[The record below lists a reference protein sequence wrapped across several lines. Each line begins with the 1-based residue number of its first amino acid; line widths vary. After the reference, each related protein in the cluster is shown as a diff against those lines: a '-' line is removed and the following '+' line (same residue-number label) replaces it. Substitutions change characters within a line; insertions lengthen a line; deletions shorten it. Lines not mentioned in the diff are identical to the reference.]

1 MQARNNSILLPPNY
15 RKQPKTLSWSP
26 ICESMRYRSTERD
39 VLSGIEDEKE
49 HLKNLRLPK
58 LSSMKTQG
66 ISTKDSHNLSM
77 IPLDALQSTANNI
90 SITEKQTCIYSPKPA
105 VAATN
110 EVLANNTQKVTL
122 LNGDSGF
129 TLTHIIKE
137 AEVL

>member
-1 MQARNNSILLPPNY
+1 
-15 RKQPKTLSWSP
+15 
-26 ICESMRYRSTERD
+26 MRYRSTERD

-90 SITEKQTCIYSPKPA
+90 SIMNLNKEIY
-105 VAATN
+105 
-110 EVLANNTQKVTL
+110 
-122 LNGDSGF
+122 
-129 TLTHIIKE
+129 
-137 AEVL
+137 

>member
-1 MQARNNSILLPPNY
+1 
-15 RKQPKTLSWSP
+15 
-26 ICESMRYRSTERD
+26 MRYRSTERD
-39 VLSGIEDEKE
+39 VLSGSGIEDEKE

-90 SITEKQTCIYSPKPA
+90 SITEKQPFMYSPKPA
-105 VAATN
+105 VVATN
-110 EVLANNTQKVTL
+110 EVLANNTQKVKL
-122 LNGDSGF
+122 LNGYSGC